1 MTRIEVLLPPA
12 QLDQVREALAEV
24 GVHDMTLSEVKV
36 VEPGSGHRNVY
47 RGSTYI
53 VDFTSKVKMEI
64 DLRDRRVARII
75 EVLRASLGTAEAE
88 KAKVLLFDTLELKPS
103 VAGDHS
109 TSSLGS
115 ARA

>member
-12 QLDQVREALAEV
+12 QLDEVRDALAEV
-24 GVHDMTLSEVKV
+24 DVHDMTLSEVKV
-36 VEPGSGHRNVY
+36 VEPGSSRRNVY
-47 RGSTYI
+47 RGFTYM

-64 DLRDRRVARII
+64 DVRDRHVPRII

-88 KAKVLLFDTLELKPS
+88 KAKVLLFETVELRNA
-103 VAGDHS
+103 AGDRPA
-109 TSSLGS
+109 SSVDS

>member
-12 QLDQVREALAEV
+12 RLDEVRDALAEV
-24 GVHDMTLSEVKV
+24 GVHDMALSEVKV
-36 VEPGSGHRNVY
+36 VEPGSGRRNVY

-64 DLRDRRVARII
+64 DVRDRHVARIV

-88 KAKVLLFDTLELKPS
+88 RAKVLLFETLELKS
-103 VAGDHS
+103 GVADDRF
-109 TSSLGS
+109 TSSL
-115 ARA
+115 